1 MSSWTH
7 LREYDRYRPR
17 WWIVVG
23 RGAQGK
29 GRGGLSRDWSIAVVP
44 CLHRIFSRIFAATAK
59 LTLPSCANSCISR
72 VKQWYGVK
80 WGKLPLPCGYF
91 KQHRTQRS
99 SSLKLL
105 CHQRTGKKRVEV
117 IVAKRWLPKSWLPPS
132 ETANFPFVQLK
143 FWQWC
148 ILSDKPWI
156 MAQKVRALPS
166 LTLSYSALIGNMS
179 RGTVHVCNWNN
190 MQTLLN

>member
-1 MSSWTH
+1 MDPPAWIWSMSAAMI
-7 LREYDRYRPR
+7 DRGGKR
-17 WWIVVG
+17 
-23 RGAQGK
+23 AEGK
-29 GRGGLSRDWSIAVVP
+29 GRGLVPGLVYRWCPLPAPNIF
-44 CLHRIFSRIFAATAK
+44 LHVRSYRT
-59 LTLPSCANSCISR
+59 LTWPSCANSCISR
-72 VKQWYGVK
+72 VK

-105 CHQRTGKKRVEV
+105 CHQRTVKKLVEV